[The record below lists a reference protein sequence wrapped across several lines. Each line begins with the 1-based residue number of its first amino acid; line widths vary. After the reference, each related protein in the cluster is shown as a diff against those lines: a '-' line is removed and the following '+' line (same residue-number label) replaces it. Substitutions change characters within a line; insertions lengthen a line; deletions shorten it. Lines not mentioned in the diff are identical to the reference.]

1 MTRHKHPTGGASSRA
16 GTRSAAR
23 GWVPWAARL
32 AILGITLAAIAAV
45 VIWRYGRFREGLRF
59 FEEAHSP
66 EFLSQDF
73 APLTGEQVLQLG
85 TAHNPENV
93 PASSYRHFAAAS
105 EPGTTRI
112 GVFGCSF
119 TRGAE
124 TVDGGDLPSQL
135 ERLLTTGDGSAFEA
149 VNFGVGGYGLQQ
161 SYLLWQYLGSR
172 FDLDLVVFNLF
183 DFHRERDTT
192 FVQLYD
198 AYGPVHARYV
208 ADGDGIGLV
217 EVLGSDRTEAAD
229 IYYRPLPPWRY
240 LRYDSKPPPLLRSLL
255 PVGRTL
261 ELNPWYY
268 HPDPGEI
275 ERLYEAM
282 LSDVRAKADAM
293 LVLCNDD
300 EICATLRGLESIA
313 DTVHRVWTTQMSWR
327 TEALYRAPKG
337 HLGAAGNRLAA
348 HELAAIVRGE
358 AVSDL
363 PMVTLRPAAWDAPP
377 LPRAATP
384 RLSECREVYL
394 GVNGEPAAVLVTRD
408 SIAGQTS
415 PFRFDRGGAEFLIDL
430 SDERDVRLLALDTA
444 PPADAPVTVE
454 FGTGAGRRSVGL
466 GSLSMA
472 TPFLGRIIASRPGS
486 AGPGAELRLSEGRLE
501 LRVPGESA
509 GPVEVRVGSVPL
521 LRSPAEAVRRD
532 ADDASV
538 YRLRPVAGAE
548 LGARAHPRQPPDL
561 FDGRRG
567 GSLDLVLVDP
577 SGGITAVPLLELA
590 IEPVPIPPEH

>member
-1 MTRHKHPTGGASSRA
+1 MTRREHQTGGASA
-16 GTRSAAR
+16 CAKMRSTDR
-23 GWVPWAARL
+23 GWVAWAARL
-32 AILGITLAAIAAV
+32 AILGVTLAAIAAV
-45 VIWRYGRFREGLRF
+45 VLWRYGRFREGLRF

-66 EFLSQDF
+66 EFLAQDF

-85 TAHNPENV
+85 TAHNPWNV
-93 PASSYRHFAAAS
+93 PASSYRHFAAVS

-135 ERLLTTGDGSAFEA
+135 ERLLTTGDGSPFEV

-208 ADGDGIGLV
+208 VDGNGVRLV

-275 ERLYEAM
+275 ARLYEAM

-313 DTVHRVWTTQMSWR
+313 DTVHRVWTPRVSWR
-327 TEALYRAPKG
+327 TRALYRAPEG

-348 HELAAIVRGE
+348 HELAAIVRGG

-363 PMVTLRPAAWDAPP
+363 PMMTVRPAAWDVPPSPSATAPE
-377 LPRAATP
+377 
-384 RLSECREVYL
+384 LSECREVYL
-394 GVNGEPAAVLVTRD
+394 GVDGEPAAVLVTRD
-408 SIAGQTS
+408 SVAGQTS
-415 PFRFDRGGAEFLIDL
+415 RFQFGRGGAGFLIDL

-444 PPADAPVTVE
+444 PPADAPVTAE
-454 FGTGAGRRSVGL
+454 LGTGSGHRSVRL
-466 GSLSMA
+466 GSLSVA
-472 TPFLGRIIASRPGS
+472 TPFLGRIVASKQVS
-486 AGPGAELRLSEGRLE
+486 AAPGAELRLSEGRLE
-501 LRVPGESA
+501 LRVPGESV
-509 GPVEVRVGSVPL
+509 GPVEVRADSVAL
-521 LRSPAEAVRRD
+521 LRSPAEAARRD
-532 ADDASV
+532 ADGTSV

-548 LGARAHPRQPPDL
+548 LEARAHPRQPPDL
-561 FDGRRG
+561 FDGRRDG
-567 GSLDLVLVDP
+567 KLDLVLVDQ
-577 SGGITAVPLLELA
+577 SGGITAVPLLEFA
-590 IEPVPIPPEH
+590 FNPVPVPPER